1 MERDEMFK
9 IIAMDHIVLNVTDIN
24 RSLAF
29 YMDVLGLEPERLDEF
44 RQGEVRFP
52 SVRVSADT
60 VIDLFPMKPGESLG
74 DGPGL
79 RNLNHFT
86 MVVAAADFDGFQK
99 RLVEHGVMIEE
110 GPARRW
116 GARGYGQSVYF
127 RDPDGNRIEVRCYP
141 SNVC

>member
-1 MERDEMFK
+1 MEREEMFK
-9 IIAMDHIVLNVTDIN
+9 IIALDHIVLNVPDIN

-29 YMDVLGLEPERLDEF
+29 YMDVLGLGPERLDEF
-44 RQGEVRFP
+44 RRGEGRFP

-60 VIDLFPMKPGESLG
+60 VIDLFPMKPGESVG

-86 MVVAAADFDGFQK
+86 VVVAAADFEGFQK

-110 GPARRW
+110 G
-116 GARGYGQSVYF
+116 
-127 RDPDGNRIEVRCYP
+127 
-141 SNVC
+141 

>member
-1 MERDEMFK
+1 MFK

-29 YMDVLGLEPERLDEF
+29 YMDVLGLEAERLDEF
-44 RQGEVRFP
+44 RRGEVRFP

-86 MVVAAADFDGFQK
+86 MVVAAADFEGFQK
-99 RLVEHGVMIEE
+99 RLVEYRVMIEE
-110 GPARRW
+110 WPARRW

-141 SNVC
+141 PNA